1 MKFIDFHCDTI
12 YKIATEGG
20 SLKENSYSIDSK
32 KLKNSLG
39 QFFAAY
45 IDKSITSKPFEFCNN
60 LIDVFESSIKDCD
73 NLCKT
78 TSFDEYLEN
87 KNNNKTSAFLT
98 IEGVDA
104 LEGSIDNLY
113 HFFNR
118 GVRLLTLT
126 WNFENEIGYPNINY
140 QFKEKPLKKFGIELI
155 HEMDNLNM
163 IIDVSHLSDGGF
175 NSVIEESKGIVI
187 ASHSNCRALV
197 NHPRNLEDY
206 MIKAIGNRNGIVGIN
221 FYNRFLGT
229 SEVSTVDDMVRHII
243 HLYNVGGSDIVALGS
258 DYDGIDCDV
267 EMKNFTEIYKLY
279 DKLRKHFS
287 EDTIDKFFYKN
298 GERILET
305 IHNSQSS
312 IHS

>member
-12 YKIATEGG
+12 YKIATTGG

-32 KLKNSLG
+32 KLKNSLA

-45 IDKSITSKPFEFCNN
+45 IDISKTSKPFEFCNN
-60 LIDVFESSIKDCD
+60 LIDIFESSIKECD
-73 NLCKT
+73 NLCKAT
-78 TSFDEYLEN
+78 NFNQYLKN
-87 KNNNKTSAFLT
+87 KNSNKTSAFLS
-98 IEGVDA
+98 IEGGEA

-113 HFFNR
+113 HFYNR

-126 WNFENEIGYPNINY
+126 WNFENEIGYPNIDY
-140 QFKEKPLKKFGIELI
+140 KFKDKPLKKFGIELI

-175 NSVIEESKGIVI
+175 NSVIEESTGTII
-187 ASHSNCRALV
+187 ASHSNCRSLV

-206 MIKAIGNRNGIVGIN
+206 MIKAIGNRGGIVGIN
-221 FYNRFLGT
+221 FYNKFLGT
-229 SEVSTVDDMVRHII
+229 NEVSTIEDMVRHII
-243 HLYNVGGSDIVALGS
+243 YLYNVGGSDIVALGS

-279 DKLRKHFS
+279 DELRKHFS
-287 EDTIDKFFYKN
+287 EDIVDKFFYKN
-298 GERILET
+298 GERI
-305 IHNSQSS
+305 IKSVHN
-312 IHS
+312 